1 MVKVRQ
7 LVVVRAAAA
16 ALVTLGA
23 ALVAL
28 SAFYVSS
35 FLAILGLAMVFWG
48 CILLYVS
55 PVKHVPYDLLEA
67 AADVNASGIE
77 RVLAELNLS
86 GKGVYLPPK
95 NLKDIDSSLV
105 FIPLPPAVVEA
116 QVAQEPALVPS
127 EEAAAVSPYEVSLEA
142 VPLTAPA
149 AEPVPEL
156 PEPAPEAPA
165 PEQELVAEE
174 AEVPVEVEKVSL
186 VVEPVEA
193 VKPEVSVVAEAV
205 RVVEVEKVS
214 AASVAVLPGGV
225 VRPPS
230 VRYAPSGKSVFETG
244 FASVFDGGVDVVGD
258 SLVGKWVRSRV
269 EGDVGCVVRRRDT
282 GLGSLVLV
290 EFKWDTVQERG
301 VHGGLAGEAVW
312 FWLDEVEEVK
322 PESAEDLAMLVEDVL
337 DDLDS
342 IGAAALKELEEL

>member
-1 MVKVRQ
+1 LVVKVGQ

-16 ALVTLGA
+16 TLVTLGA

-48 CILLYVS
+48 CILLYVA
-55 PVKHVPYDLLEA
+55 PVRHVPYDLLEA

-95 NLKDIDSSLV
+95 NLKDIESSLV

-116 QVAQEPALVPS
+116 QVAQETTLVPS
-127 EEAAAVSPYEVSLEA
+127 GEAAAVSPYEASLEA
-142 VPLTAPA
+142 VPQTAPA

-156 PEPAPEAPA
+156 SEGGLPASEVPAPE
-165 PEQELVAEE
+165 ELVAEE
-174 AEVPVEVEKVSL
+174 AEVPVEAEKVSL
-186 VVEPVEA
+186 VVEPE
-193 VKPEVSVVAEAV
+193 VVAEAV

-290 EFKWDTVQERG
+290 EFKWDTPRERG
-301 VHGGLAGEAVW
+301 VHGGLAGEMVW

-322 PESAEDLAMLVEDVL
+322 AESAEDLAMLVEDAL
-337 DDLDS
+337 DDLEG
-342 IGAAALKELEEL
+342 IGAAALKELEDL